1 MINIDIFLK
10 KNVYIYIY
18 IYKSSYIEANL
29 NHMQDSEH
37 LKLESINI

>member
-1 MINIDIFLK
+1 MINIDFFLK
-10 KNVYIYIY
+10 KMSIYIY